1 MELIWF
7 IVRVFIGVMDE
18 LAHEVLNLKAEAVR
32 AAEGSEVL
40 CLPSFIVYL
49 EEMTAGLGCM

>member
-32 AAEGSEVL
+32 AAEVRCFA

-49 EEMTAGLGCM
+49 EEMTTDLGCM